1 MRTALRR
8 PLNSPQAQPLKG
20 EQPMN
25 TNTASEYRN
34 LPLAVLTESVTNP
47 RRIFEDS
54 ALKELA
60 ESIRSQ
66 GVLSPLLVRPL
77 TDQSFE
83 IVAGARRYR
92 AAQMAEAPTVPV
104 RIVNLTDAEALEA
117 QLIENL
123 QRRDV
128 HPLEEAQGFKALLN
142 LEEPKYSIEQIAA
155 KVGKSPAYCAARVRL
170 TELAAPVVEAFYA
183 EEIGVGHALLLAK
196 LQPAQQEQALANC
209 FREEWNGAGAKA
221 KRILL
226 PVRHLQQWIEHNVLL
241 LLKQAPFNKRDPQL
255 VPAAG
260 SCVECPKRTG
270 HNKLLFA
277 DVSGNTDACTDPNC
291 YAAKLDAHVKAKVAA
306 KPELVQISTAYK
318 QQPEGEK
325 TIPRN
330 KYVEIREEKPD
341 TPEKAKWPEF
351 KTCKYT
357 TEAIVSDGIEKGEL
371 RKVCT
376 EPTCPVHH
384 PKKQMPKA
392 DVSFKAEQE
401 KRRREEALANA
412 TGLRVLSAI
421 VEAVPVR
428 LMKRDLLFVVERLA
442 AFLDERRLAI
452 VLRQTGI
459 GKAKS
464 AADSPV
470 KMLAAFIRKSEE
482 SVLGRL
488 LVEIV
493 ILHSANSVND
503 SGKLLKEAANFYKVD
518 VDAITSKV
526 KQEFAAKEKASTA
539 KKAAPKPAAEV
550 EKKPKAA

>member
-1 MRTALRR
+1 
-8 PLNSPQAQPLKG
+8 
-20 EQPMN
+20 MN
-25 TNTASEYRN
+25 TNTATEYRN
-34 LPLAVLTESVTNP
+34 LPLAALTESATNP
-47 RRIFEDS
+47 RHIFEDS

-142 LEEPKYSIEQIAA
+142 LEDPKYSIEQIAA

-170 TELAAPVVEAFYA
+170 TELAAPVVDAFYA

-221 KRILL
+221 KRLLL

-277 DVSGNTDACTDPNC
+277 DVSGNMDACTDPKC

-330 KYVEIREEKPD
+330 KYVEIRREKPD

-357 TEAIVSDGIEKGEL
+357 TEAIVSDGIDKGEL

-384 PKKQMPKA
+384 PKKQTPKA
-392 DVSFKAEQE
+392 DASFKAEQE

-412 TGLRVLSAI
+412 TGIRVLQSI
-421 VEAVPVR
+421 VAAVPVR
-428 LMKRDLLFVVERLA
+428 LMKRDLLFVAEQLLPL
-442 AFLDERRLAI
+442 LDEKRLEMVARNRSI
-452 VLRQTGI
+452 KAKEGESVVKLLGAFVRKADEGTI
-459 GKAKS
+459 GKLVVEAVILLT
-464 AADSPV
+464 ARTQADGG
-470 KMLAAFIRKSEE
+470 KMLRVAAQVYGI
-482 SVLGRL
+482 
-488 LVEIV
+488 
-493 ILHSANSVND
+493 D
-503 SGKLLKEAANFYKVD
+503 T
-518 VDAITSKV
+518 DAVALKV
-526 KQEFAAKEKASTA
+526 KQEFTA
-539 KKAAPKPAAEV
+539 KDKARKAANPEPKSPAKAEAKTV
-550 EKKPKAA
+550 KKTAA

>member
-1 MRTALRR
+1 
-8 PLNSPQAQPLKG
+8 
-20 EQPMN
+20 MN
-25 TNTASEYRN
+25 TNTATEYRT
-34 LPLAVLTESVTNP
+34 LPLAVLTESTTNP

-77 TDQSFE
+77 KDQSFE
-83 IVAGARRYR
+83 IIAGARRYR

-128 HPLEEAQGFKALLN
+128 HPLEEAQGLKALLN
-142 LEEPKYSIEQIAA
+142 LEDPKYSIEQVAA
-155 KVGKSPAYCAARVRL
+155 KVGKTPAYCAQRIRL
-170 TELAAPVVEAFYA
+170 TELSVPVVEAFYA

-196 LQPAQQEQALANC
+196 LQPVQQEQALGNC
-209 FREEWNGAGAKA
+209 FREEWNGPGTKP

-255 VPAAG
+255 VPNAG

-277 DVSGNTDACTDPNC
+277 DVSGNSDACTDPNC
-291 YAAKLDAHVKAKVAA
+291 YAAKLDAHVKAMVAA

-318 QQPEGEK
+318 HPEGEK
-325 TIPRN
+325 IIPRN

-351 KTCKYT
+351 KACKYT

-371 RKVCT
+371 RKVCP

-392 DVSFKAEQE
+392 DVRFKAEQE

-412 TGLRVLSAI
+412 TGIRVLQSI
-421 VEAVPVR
+421 VAAVPVR
-428 LMKRDLLFVVERLA
+428 LMKRDLLFVAEQLLLL
-442 AFLDERRLAI
+442 LDEKRLELAGRNRSI
-452 VLRQTGI
+452 KARGRESVVKLLAGLVRKSDEGSI
-459 GKAKS
+459 GK
-464 AADSPV
+464 
-470 KMLAAFIRKSEE
+470 FI
-482 SVLGRL
+482 
-488 LVEIV
+488 VEAV
-493 ILHSANSVND
+493 ILLSARTQTD
-503 SGKLLKEAANFYKVD
+503 GGKTLRAAAQVYGVD
-518 VDAITSKV
+518 TDAVALKV
-526 KQEFAAKEKASTA
+526 KHEFAAKEKARKSA
-539 KKAAPKPAAEV
+539 KPGPRPAVKRKRAA
-550 EKKPKAA
+550 

>member
-1 MRTALRR
+1 
-8 PLNSPQAQPLKG
+8 
-20 EQPMN
+20 MN

-34 LPLAVLTESVTNP
+34 LPLAVLSESATNP

-142 LEEPKYSIEQIAA
+142 LEDPKYSIEQIAA

-170 TELAAPVVEAFYA
+170 TELSAPAVEAFYA

-209 FREEWNGAGAKA
+209 FREEWSGAGAKA

-241 LLKQAPFNKRDPQL
+241 LLKQAPFNKRDSQL

-277 DVSGNTDACTDPNC
+277 DVSGNLDACTDPNC
-291 YAAKLDAHVKAKVAA
+291 YTAKLEAHVKAKVAA

-318 QQPEGEK
+318 QQSDGEK
-325 TIPRN
+325 AIPRN

-341 TPEKAKWPEF
+341 TPEKAKRPEF

-357 TEAIVSDGIEKGEL
+357 TEAIVSDGIDKGEM

-384 PKKQMPKA
+384 PMKQTSKA
-392 DVSFKAEQE
+392 DANFKAEQE

-412 TGLRVLSAI
+412 TGIRVLQSI
-421 VEAVPVR
+421 VSAVPVR
-428 LMKRDLLFVVERLA
+428 LMKRDHLFVVEQLLPL
-442 AFLDERRLAI
+442 LDEKRLEMAARNRSI
-452 VLRQTGI
+452 
-459 GKAKS
+459 KAKEGES
-464 AADSPV
+464 VA
-470 KMLAAFIRKSEE
+470 KLLTAFIRKADEGTIGKLVIE
-482 SVLGRL
+482 SVIL
-488 LVEIV
+488 L
-493 ILHSANSVND
+493 SARSQSD
-503 SGKLLKEAANFYKVD
+503 GGKVLRAAAQAYGVD
-518 VDAITSKV
+518 TDAVALKV
-526 KQEFAAKEKASTA
+526 KQEFAAKEKARKATRPEPKPTA
-539 KKAAPKPAAEV
+539 KAKRAA
-550 EKKPKAA
+550 

>member
-1 MRTALRR
+1 
-8 PLNSPQAQPLKG
+8 
-20 EQPMN
+20 MN
-25 TNTASEYRN
+25 TNTAIEYRN
-34 LPLAVLTESVTNP
+34 LPLGVLTESATNP
-47 RRIFEDS
+47 RRIFENA

-104 RIVNLTDAEALEA
+104 RIVNLSDAEALEA

-128 HPLEEAQGFKALLN
+128 HPLEEARGFQALLN
-142 LEEPKYSIEQIAA
+142 LEDPKYSIEQIAA

-170 TELAAPVVEAFYA
+170 TELSAPAVEAFYA

-209 FREEWNGAGAKA
+209 FREEWSGAGAKA

-241 LLKQAPFNKRDPQL
+241 LLKQAPFNKRDAQL
-255 VPAAG
+255 IPAAG
-260 SCVECPKRTG
+260 SCVDCPKRTG

-277 DVSGNTDACTDPNC
+277 DVSGNSDACTDPNC
-291 YAAKLDAHVKAKVAA
+291 YAAKLEAHVKAKVAA

-318 QQPEGEK
+318 QQSDGEK
-325 TIPRN
+325 AIPRN

-341 TPEKAKWPEF
+341 TTEKAKRPEF
-351 KTCKYT
+351 KTCKYA
-357 TEAIVSDGIEKGEL
+357 TEAIVADGIDKGEL

-376 EPTCPVHH
+376 EPTCPVHY
-384 PKKQMPKA
+384 PKKQPSKA
-392 DVSFKAEQE
+392 DASFKAEQE

-412 TGLRVLSAI
+412 TGIRVLQTTVA
-421 VEAVPVR
+421 AVPVR
-428 LMKRDLLFVVERLA
+428 LMKRDLLFIAEQILPL
-442 AFLDERRLAI
+442 LDEKRLELSA
-452 VLRQTGI
+452 RNRGI
-459 GKAKS
+459 KAKEGES
-464 AADSPV
+464 TAKLLTAFVRKAD
-470 KMLAAFIRKSEE
+470 EGT
-482 SVLGRL
+482 LGKL
-488 LVEIV
+488 IVETV
-493 ILHSANSVND
+493 ILLTARTQAD
-503 SGKLLKEAANFYKVD
+503 GGKTLRAAAMVYGVD
-518 VDAITSKV
+518 TDAVALKV
-526 KQEFAAKEKASTA
+526 KQEFAAKEKAR
-539 KKAAPKPAAEV
+539 KATKPEMKPAA
-550 EKKPKAA
+550 KPKRAA